1 MSMRAA
7 RCWCCIGLLLAIV
20 ISIFGGAGAAER
32 SQQKGA
38 KNTAAFNHGSWP
50 FKPPERPA
58 VPEVKHKA
66 WVENPIDAF
75 ILHALEEDELSP
87 SPRADRLMLLRR
99 VSFDLTGL
107 PPTIE
112 EQQSFLQD
120 DSPEAYKKVV
130 ERLLAS
136 PRYGERWAQHWLDLV
151 RYAETDGFNQDA
163 HRPDAYRYR
172 DYVIQALNDDLPYDR
187 FIAQQLAGDELEPDN
202 PQALVATGLNRLYP
216 DEHNAADV
224 KQRRQEILDDITDTT
239 GLVFLGLTM
248 GCAQCHDHKF
258 DEILQTDYYKLQ
270 AFFTPMLPR
279 NDMVAATLEEKAAYR
294 RKLQAWEEATVETR
308 REMDSIV
315 APHLEKLRKGAIAKF
330 DDDVQA
336 AILKP
341 DVERT
346 AFEKQLVFQAWH
358 YLAPKE
364 KEVTTKLPK
373 DEKARYDELTKKLA
387 EFDHL
392 KPKPLPTVMAITDAS
407 RKAPPTFRFAG
418 GNFKKPIEE
427 VQPGFPDFLGKIEP
441 KFAPPPH
448 LPDATGRR
456 SELARWLGRVDHPL
470 TARVMVNRVWQQ
482 HFGLGIVPSTNDFGA
497 QGDAPSHPLLLDWLA
512 VEFAERGWSFKYL
525 HRLMVLSATYQQSSL
540 VKPDDPRHAKA
551 IAADPQNK
559 LLWHARRRRLE
570 GEALRDAM
578 LQVAGELSLRM
589 FGPSA
594 RPQLPKDVSSQAWKP
609 DEKEEDQNRRSIYV
623 LAKRNLRYPLFD
635 AFDLPDMHHSCARRP
650 TTITAPQALLL
661 LNSEFSCDRARHWAG
676 RLLAEDGDV
685 DATLV
690 TRAYKVAFG
699 RAPQEDEIATARE
712 FIHAQTA
719 AGDARAAGQ
728 TADGSGEPSYD
739 EVTPIPMPSGMK
751 AARGRALVDFCQAL
765 LNTNEFLYI
774 D

>member
-1 MSMRAA
+1 MPMRAV
-7 RCWCCIGLLLAIV
+7 RTLCCLFLLLAV
-20 ISIFGGAGAAER
+20 ASGDRLGAAEK
-32 SQQKGA
+32 SPA
-38 KNTAAFNHGSWP
+38 KPTKKPAAFNHGSWP
-50 FKPPERPA
+50 FQPPQRPE
-58 VPEVKHKA
+58 VPEVANKG
-66 WVENPIDAF
+66 WVINPIDAF
-75 ILHALEEDELSP
+75 ILHALEEEGLAP
-87 SPRADRLMLLRR
+87 SPQADKLTLLRR
-99 VSFDLTGL
+99 VTFDLTGL
-107 PPTIE
+107 PPTLA
-112 EQQSFLQD
+112 EQQAFLQD
-120 DSPEAYKKVV
+120 GSPEAYQKVV

-172 DYVIQALNDDLPYDR
+172 DYVIQAFNDDLPYDR

-216 DEHNAADV
+216 DEFNAADV

-258 DEILQTDYYKLQ
+258 DEILQADYYKLQ

-279 NDMVAATLEEKAAYR
+279 NDLVAATPEEKAAYQR
-294 RKLQAWEEATVETR
+294 ELAGWEEATAEIR
-308 REMDSIV
+308 AEMNAIV
-315 APHLEKLRKGAIAKF
+315 TPQLEKIRKGSIAKF
-330 DDDVQA
+330 DPDVQA

-341 DVERT
+341 DAERT
-346 AFEKQLVFQAWH
+346 AIEKQLVFQAWH

-364 KEVTTKLPK
+364 KEVTAKLPK
-373 DEKARYDELTKKLA
+373 EEKARYEELTKKLA
-387 EFDHL
+387 EFDDL
-392 KPKPLPTVMAITDAS
+392 KPKPLPTLMGITDAS
-407 RKAPPTFRFAG
+407 REAPPTFRFAG
-418 GNFKKPIEE
+418 GNFKKPLDE

-441 KFAPPPH
+441 KIQPPSN
-448 LPDATGRR
+448 LPETTGRR

-497 QGDAPSHPLLLDWLA
+497 QGDAPSHPRLLDWLA
-512 VEFAERGWSFKYL
+512 VEFASRGWSFKQL
-525 HRLMVLSATYQQSSL
+525 HQLMVLSATYRQSSL
-540 VKPDDPRHAKA
+540 VTPDDPRHAKA
-551 IAADPQNK
+551 IEADSQNM

-578 LQVAGELSLRM
+578 LQVSGEMNPRM

-594 RPQLPKDVSSQAWKP
+594 KPQLPKDLSNLAWKP

-676 RLLAEDGDV
+676 RLLADDSDD
-685 DATLV
+685 DAALV
-690 TRAYKVAFG
+690 TRAYKLAFG
-699 RAPQEDEIATARE
+699 RAPQTEEIAIARE
-712 FIHAQTA
+712 FIHVQTA
-719 AGDARAAGQ
+719 AAEARAP
-728 TADGSGEPSYD
+728 TADET
-739 EVTPIPMPSGMK
+739 VMPIPMPSGMK

-765 LNTNEFLYI
+765 LNTNEFLYL